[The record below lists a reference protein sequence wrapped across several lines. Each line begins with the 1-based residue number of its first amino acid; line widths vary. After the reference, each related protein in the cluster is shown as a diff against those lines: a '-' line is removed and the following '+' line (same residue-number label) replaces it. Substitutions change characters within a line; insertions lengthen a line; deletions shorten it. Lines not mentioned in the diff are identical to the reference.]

1 MKNIIPKWRNIVFF
15 VYLYKQANCNNR
27 NNLKN
32 RTAMKELFILTLASV
47 FAAIMLAGC
56 SKDDTSSLVVEYPYE
71 KYGGKTISI
80 IPYTGDDQTYFEPI
94 YETRLNE
101 NKSSMAIELN
111 AGDYILRGS
120 DIVETGFQIRSGKQ
134 TRAVIISNGNVVI
147 KY

>member
-1 MKNIIPKWRNIVFF
+1 M
-15 VYLYKQANCNNR
+15 A
-27 NNLKN
+27 
-32 RTAMKELFILTLASV
+32 
-47 FAAIMLAGC
+47 
-56 SKDDTSSLVVEYPYE
+56 EYPYE

>member
-1 MKNIIPKWRNIVFF
+1 MKTI
-15 VYLYKQANCNNR
+15 
-27 NNLKN
+27 LK
-32 RTAMKELFILTLASV
+32 ILA
-47 FAAIMLAGC
+47 AAIVLAAFYGC

-80 IPYTGDDQTYFEPI
+80 IPYTGDGQTYFEPI

-101 NKSSMAIELN
+101 NKSSIAIELN